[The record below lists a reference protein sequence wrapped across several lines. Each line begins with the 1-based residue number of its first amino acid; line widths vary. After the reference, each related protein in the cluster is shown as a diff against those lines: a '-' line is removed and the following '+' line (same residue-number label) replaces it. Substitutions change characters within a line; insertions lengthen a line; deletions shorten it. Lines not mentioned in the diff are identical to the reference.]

1 MNLEV
6 LIDFLSHFLILE
18 IEWYLNNLIGGP
30 FTDEAQGQV
39 DICQNSINTEF
50 RSLEDIYLSPHA
62 SLQVCRLRV
71 TKLHLGLRY
80 LDYDP
85 LNQDINF
92 SHSLLKIL
100 PVSLKFGGLLLYSV
114 CLGLHLLVLFRVR
127 RIQPSVF
134 EKEVSNPSNQFF

>member
-50 RSLEDIYLSPHA
+50 RSLKDIDLSPPA
-62 SLQVCRLRV
+62 TAQISRVRV
-71 TKLHLGLRY
+71 TKLPLRLGY

-85 LNQDINF
+85 LN
-92 SHSLLKIL
+92 
-100 PVSLKFGGLLLYSV
+100 
-114 CLGLHLLVLFRVR
+114 
-127 RIQPSVF
+127 
-134 EKEVSNPSNQFF
+134 